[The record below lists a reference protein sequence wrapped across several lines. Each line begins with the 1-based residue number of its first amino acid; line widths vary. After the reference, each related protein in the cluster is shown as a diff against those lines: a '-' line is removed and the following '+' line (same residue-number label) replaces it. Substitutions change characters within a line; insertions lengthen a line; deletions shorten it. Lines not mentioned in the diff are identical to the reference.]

1 MTREAAPLHRLQTT
15 DSRDN
20 AGVRE
25 PPASLRAT
33 FRHIGPGLVL
43 AAGIVGSGELIATT
57 KLGAQAGITLL
68 WLIVLGCLI
77 KVFVQIELARYT
89 VSSGETTLAALNRIP
104 GPRLGANWIV
114 YLWLFLMCATYGLLG
129 GILAGTGQIFALA
142 VPLTGDY
149 AQLIEDGASLSART
163 VDESAWA
170 VVVAVFTSAVLF
182 FGRYRLLENVS
193 VTLVVMFTVITVGN
207 VIALQTT
214 QYRFSAEEFLNGLS
228 LHIPAATAA
237 ANPWVTALAAF
248 GIIGVGATDLIV
260 YPYWCLEKGYARF
273 AGRRTADAAWAQR
286 ARGWMRVLKIDALA
300 SLALLTLST
309 VAFYLLGA
317 AVLHRQ
323 GLDPDG
329 IRMIHTLSSAYVPV
343 FGVYAKWLFLSGAF
357 AVLYSSFLVSMAGS
371 ARIFT
376 DCFRVFGF
384 LGDDARRYDAS
395 VALLSLAL
403 PLITLAIFLLG
414 VNPVRLI
421 LIGGLVAALMLPII
435 GMSAIYFRYRLTD
448 ARLLPG
454 KLWDIGLFTSCL
466 ALLVV
471 GVYSVSRIV
480 V

>member
-1 MTREAAPLHRLQTT
+1 MVATRNHS

-20 AGVRE
+20 AGIRE
-25 PPASLRAT
+25 PPVGFGAT

-68 WLIVLGCLI
+68 WLIVLGCVI
-77 KVFVQIELARYT
+77 KVFVQIELGRYAI
-89 VSSGETTLAALNRIP
+89 SSGETTLAGLNRVP

-114 YLWLFLMCATYGLLG
+114 YLWLFLMCATFGLLG
-129 GILAGTGQIFALA
+129 GILAGTGQVFALA
-142 VPLTGDY
+142 VPITGDF
-149 AQLIEDGASLSART
+149 ARFIETSAPQIGRT
-163 VDESAWA
+163 VDESVWA
-170 VVVAVFTSAVLF
+170 VVVAVFTSLVLF
-182 FGRYRLLENVS
+182 FGRYRLLENAS

-214 QYRFSAEEFLNGLS
+214 QYRFSAEEFLHGLS
-228 LHIPAATAA
+228 LQIPAITPG
-237 ANPWVTALAAF
+237 ANPWITALAAF

-260 YPYWCLEKGYARF
+260 YPYWCLEKGYARYT
-273 AGRRTADAAWAQR
+273 GRRAPDDGWTRR
-286 ARGWMRVLKIDALA
+286 ALGWLRVMKIDAFA

-317 AVLHRQ
+317 AVLFRE

-329 IRMIHTLSSAYVPV
+329 MRMIHTLSSAYVPV

-376 DCFRVFGF
+376 DCLRVFGV
-384 LGDDARRYDAS
+384 LRQDDQRRYDAS
-395 VALLSLAL
+395 VAVLSLAL
-403 PLITLAIFLLG
+403 PLVTLAIFLLG

-421 LIGGLVAALMLPII
+421 LIGGTVGALMLPII
-435 GMSAIYFRYRLTD
+435 GMSAIYFRYQLTD
-448 ARLLPG
+448 ERLLPG
-454 KLWDIGLFTSCL
+454 RAWDVGLFTSCL
-466 ALLVV
+466 ALLLV
-471 GVYSVSRIV
+471 GLYSISRIV
-480 V
+480 L

>member
-1 MTREAAPLHRLQTT
+1 METGGTVDTR
-15 DSRDN
+15 DD
-20 AGVRE
+20 AGIRE
-25 PPASLRAT
+25 PPVGFGAT

-68 WLIVLGCLI
+68 WLIIVGCLI
-77 KVFVQIELARYT
+77 KVFVQIELARYA

-142 VPLTGDY
+142 VPITGDY
-149 AQLIEDGASLSART
+149 AQLIAGSASLAGRT
-163 VDESAWA
+163 VDESVWA
-170 VVVAVFTSAVLF
+170 VVVAVFTSGVLF
-182 FGRYRLLENVS
+182 FGRYRLLENTS
-193 VTLVVMFTVITVGN
+193 VVLVVTFTVITVGN

-214 QYRFSAEEFLNGLS
+214 QYRFSAQEFLQGLTWQ
-228 LHIPAATAA
+228 IPAATAG

-273 AGRRTADAAWAQR
+273 TGRCTPDATWTRR
-286 ARGWMRVLKIDALA
+286 ARGWMRVLKIDAFA

-317 AVLHRQ
+317 AVLHRE

-376 DCFRVFGF
+376 DCMRVFGF
-384 LGDDARRYDAS
+384 LGKDDQRRYDRS

-421 LIGGLVAALMLPII
+421 LIGGMVGALMLPII
-435 GMSAIYFRYRLTD
+435 GMSAMYFRYRLTD
-448 ARLLPG
+448 PRLLPG
-454 KLWDIGLFTSCL
+454 KLWDAGLFVSCL
-466 ALLVV
+466 ALLLV
-471 GVYSVSRIV
+471 GAYSLSRILP
-480 V
+480 